1 MHILIAS
8 NAFKNSLSA
17 AEAAQ
22 AIQQGLQ
29 GIGLR
34 APSDPR
40 QSQAPDHPSPDSRP
54 DHSPFTAEC
63 FPIGDG
69 GDGTG
74 DLLVEHLG
82 GQRITA
88 QVRDPFRRPVS
99 TWWGLAGNGRTAII
113 EMANASGLRLMDR
126 NELDPLKASS
136 IGTGDLIGAALDRNV
151 ERIILGMGGSATVD
165 GGTGI
170 LQALGVRFLNA
181 DGQMLKN
188 LPGSLTD
195 LAAIDMEG
203 LDPRLGKIEL
213 TVLCDV
219 ANPLTGPHGA
229 AAVFGPQKG
238 ASERDVQQLDACLQQ
253 LARVIQ
259 TQTGRALST
268 LPRAGTAGGAAGG
281 LYGVLGAR
289 LVSGIDYFLEI
300 TGFEDALDR
309 CDLVITGE
317 GSIDEQ
323 TLQGKAPHGVAT
335 RAKKKNKPVIVL
347 AGKVPLHEIPELK
360 EYFDVLLPISH
371 APVDLPTALRNT
383 ASDLQRTASQLRNL
397 LTLTP

>member
-1 MHILIAS
+1 MHVLIAP

-17 AEAAQ
+17 AEAAR
-22 AIQQGLQ
+22 AIQQGLHT
-29 GIGLR
+29 LR
-34 APSDPR
+34 QTFA
-40 QSQAPDHPSPDSRP
+40 DHPL
-54 DHSPFTAEC
+54 TTEC
-63 FPIGDG
+63 FPVGDG

-74 DLLVEHLG
+74 DLLIERLG

-88 QVRDPFRRPVS
+88 PARDPFGRPIS
-99 TWWGLAGNGRTAII
+99 TYWGLADNGRTAII
-113 EMANASGLRLMDR
+113 EMANASGLRLLDR

-136 IGTGDLIGAALDRNV
+136 MGTGDLILAALDRNV
-151 ERIILGMGGSATVD
+151 DRIILGMGGSATVD

-181 DGQMLKN
+181 EGQPLEN
-188 LPGSLTD
+188 LPGRLTD
-195 LAAIDMEG
+195 LAMIDMKN
-203 LDPRLGKIEL
+203 LDPRLRKVEL

-219 ANPLTGPHGA
+219 ANPLTGAQGA

-238 ASERDVQQLDACLQQ
+238 ASEQDVQHLDACLGQ
-253 LARVIQ
+253 LARAIHS
-259 TQTGRALST
+259 QTGRALSS

-281 LYGVLGAR
+281 LYGILEAG

-300 TGFEDALDR
+300 TGFETALDR
-309 CDLVITGE
+309 CDCVITGE

-323 TLQGKAPHGVAT
+323 TLQGKAPCGVAV
-335 RAKKKNKPVIVL
+335 RAKKKGRPVIAL

-371 APVDLPTALRNT
+371 APVDLSTALRNT
-383 ASDLQRTASQLRNL
+383 ADDLARTAAQLGSL
-397 LTLTP
+397 LHFPQKI

>member
-1 MHILIAS
+1 MHILIAP

-22 AIQQGLQ
+22 AIQRGF
-29 GIGLR
+29 
-34 APSDPR
+34 
-40 QSQAPDHPSPDSRP
+40 HPPL
-54 DHSPFTAEC
+54 TTEC
-63 FPIGDG
+63 FPVGDG

-74 DLLVEHLG
+74 DLLIERLG
-82 GQRITA
+82 GQRIAA
-88 QVRDPFRRPVS
+88 QVRDPFARPLS
-99 TWWGLAGNGRTAII
+99 TWWGLAGDGRTAII

-126 NELDPLKASS
+126 NELNPLKASS
-136 IGTGDLIGAALDRNV
+136 IGTGDLILAALDKQV
-151 ERIILGMGGSATVD
+151 DRIIIGMGGSATVD
-165 GGTGI
+165 GSAGI

-181 DGQMLKN
+181 NGQLLEN

-195 LAAIDMEG
+195 LASIDMKG
-203 LDPRLGKIEL
+203 LDPRMGKVEL

-219 ANPLTGPHGA
+219 ANPFTGPQGA

-238 ASERDVQQLDACLQQ
+238 ASERDVQHLDACLLQ
-253 LARVIQ
+253 LARVIH
-259 TQTGRALST
+259 TQTGKLLST

-309 CDLVITGE
+309 CDWVITGE

-335 RAKKKNKPVIVL
+335 RAKKKGKPVIAL

-371 APVDLPTALRNT
+371 APVDLATALRNT
-383 ASDLQRTASQLRNL
+383 ASDLQRTASQLGNL

>member
-1 MHILIAS
+1 MHILIAP

-17 AEAAQ
+17 TEAAQ
-22 AIQQGLQ
+22 AIQRGFET
-29 GIGLR
+29 R
-34 APSDPR
+34 ALPR
-40 QSQAPDHPSPDSRP
+40 THDHPPL
-54 DHSPFTAEC
+54 TTEC
-63 FPIGDG
+63 FPVGDG

-74 DLLVEHLG
+74 DLLIERLG
-82 GQRITA
+82 GQRIAA
-88 QVRDPFRRPVS
+88 QVRDPFGRPIS

-136 IGTGDLIGAALDRNV
+136 IGTGDLILAALDRNV

-170 LQALGVRFLNA
+170 LQALGVKFFNA
-181 DGQMLKN
+181 DGQLLKN
-188 LPGSLTD
+188 LPEDLTD
-195 LAAIDMEG
+195 LAAMDMDDF
-203 LDPRLGKIEL
+203 DPRLGKVEL

-219 ANPLTGPHGA
+219 ANPLTGPQGA
-229 AAVFGPQKG
+229 AAIFGPQKG
-238 ASERDVQQLDACLQQ
+238 ASEQDVQKLDACLQQ
-253 LARVIQ
+253 LARVIH
-259 TQTGRALST
+259 TQTGKVLST

-300 TGFEDALDR
+300 TGFEAALDR
-309 CDLVITGE
+309 CDWVITGE

-335 RAKKKNKPVIVL
+335 CAKKKGKPVIAL
-347 AGKVPLHEIPELK
+347 AGKVPLHEIPQLK

-371 APVDLPTALRNT
+371 GPVDLPYALRNT
-383 ASDLQRTASQLRNL
+383 APDLERTAAQLGNL
-397 LTLTP
+397 LILIP